1 METSKEQP
9 LSVQWMFVN
18 GGLTFLCA
26 NLLCDNNDILNLIA
40 LIGHSI

>member
-9 LSVQWMFVN
+9 LSVQWMFVIC
-18 GGLTFLCA
+18 GLMFLCA
-26 NLLCDNNDILNLIA
+26 NLVCNNDMINLIA